1 MIHSLESRALTPCQ
15 KCGCELQLHQPDP
28 DLPTRLLGTC
38 EECKSWFLLDLVA
51 GSMTL
56 LVSKRAARR
65 KRLHAEVA

>member
-1 MIHSLESRALTPCQ
+1 MIHSLDSRALTPCQ
-15 KCGCELQLHQPDP
+15 NCGCELQLHQPDP
-28 DLPTRLLGTC
+28 DLPKRLLGTC

-56 LVSKRAARR
+56 LLSKRAARR